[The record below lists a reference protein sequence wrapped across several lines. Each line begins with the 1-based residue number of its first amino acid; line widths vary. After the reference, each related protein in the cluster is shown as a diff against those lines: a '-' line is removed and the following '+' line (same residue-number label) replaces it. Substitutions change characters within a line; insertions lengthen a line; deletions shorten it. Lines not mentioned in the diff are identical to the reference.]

1 MPYKIK
7 EHYIK
12 YNGGYP
18 ERNVFCI
25 KGDDTKYII
34 DYFYS
39 IGCSEGNM
47 LEKVLPLLRDS
58 NVFPEWLVPLADEEG
73 GDIFAYSIKKEDEGA
88 IYYYSHEFEYGENP
102 ENYIKFLAKDIEI
115 FLESLDY
122 ED

>member
-1 MPYKIK
+1 MNSFINVKRLLTQSDITKFERDYGISMPYKIK

-58 NVFPEWLVPLADEEG
+58 NVFPEWLVPLADEG
-73 GDIFAYSIKKEDEGA
+73 GG
-88 IYYYSHEFEYGENP
+88 IY
-102 ENYIKFLAKDIEI
+102 L
-115 FLESLDY
+115 LTV
-122 ED
+122 